1 MKLILFSL
9 VLLLAQQHVSMERV
23 NSIST
28 KVNSCLTCGMIEGLG
43 YITVKVLRVLSNVM
57 MMMMIDDD
65 RCVAVLTVVSP
76 GVWTVMVSTGSR
88 DKLTS
93 SRESKYNSDRNC
105 GGLS

>member
-9 VLLLAQQHVSMERV
+9 VLLLAQQRVSMERV

-43 YITVKVLRVLSNVM
+43 YITVKVLRVLDV

-93 SRESKYNSDRNC
+93 SRESKYNSDHNS
-105 GGLS
+105 GALS

>member
-57 MMMMIDDD
+57 MMINDD

-93 SRESKYNSDRNC
+93 SRESKYNSDHNS
-105 GGLS
+105 GALS

>member
-43 YITVKVLRVLSNVM
+43 YITVKVLSVLSSV
-57 MMMMIDDD
+57 MMMIDGD

-93 SRESKYNSDRNC
+93 SRESKYNSDHNS
-105 GGLS
+105 GALS